1 MKRPHILHVFLVSL
15 GYCFGQT
22 PADLFQTGQATESA
36 TISLT
41 RLRHQI
47 PGKAL
52 AAFSRALK
60 LARHREW
67 QQGASELEMAVN
79 AGAGFCAANR
89 DLGVPYVLL
98 EEF

>member
-22 PADLFQTGQATESA
+22 PADLFQTGQATENA
-36 TISLT
+36 TISLA

-67 QQGASELEMAVN
+67 QQGASELEMAVKV
-79 AGAGFCAANR
+79 GSGGFRCSR
-89 DLGVPYVLL
+89 GTRGPLRYV
-98 EEF
+98 